1 MPAYALCFDTTRSA
15 LTLGLSNFETVCR
28 CQTWE
33 MGRDLSKFL
42 HPLVAEFIRPQTWSD
57 LAWLAVARGPGS
69 FTGTRIGV
77 VTARTL
83 AQHLQLPLF
92 ALSVLAAHAWAGI
105 VLKPVVGAQVIVAVE
120 MPGQRDVVHGGL
132 YQVTS
137 DSPQLTTLIPDRAYP
152 IPEWEAVLAA
162 QPVIHRRVKTADPL
176 IQSQALGQA
185 LLTLGHQQW
194 RQGDRPPWQMALP
207 YYG

>member
-1 MPAYALCFDTTRSA
+1 
-15 LTLGLSNFETVCR
+15 
-28 CQTWE
+28 
-33 MGRDLSKFL
+33 
-42 HPLVAEFIRPQTWSD
+42 
-57 LAWLAVARGPGS
+57 
-69 FTGTRIGV
+69 
-77 VTARTL
+77 
-83 AQHLQLPLF
+83 
-92 ALSVLAAHAWAGI
+92 LAAHAWAGI